1 MLVARKCPRAG
12 MIVLA
17 AMLTRVVRVPPLLE
31 LRIFQPLTSKV
42 LSLLL

>member
-1 MLVARKCPRAG
+1 

-17 AMLTRVVRVPPLLE
+17 AMVTRVVRAPPLLE
-31 LRIFQPLTSKV
+31 LRTFQPLTSKA

>member
-1 MLVARKCPRAG
+1 

-17 AMLTRVVRVPPLLE
+17 AMVTRVATVPPLLE
-31 LRIFQPLTSKV
+31 LRIFQPLTSNG